1 MKVRLWGARGSLPD
15 AGQHLVRYGG
25 NTSCVQI
32 VGSDGTHL
40 VLDAGTGTR
49 RLGVSMADTCKRID
63 VLLTHFHMDHVQGLG
78 FFAPMF
84 NPEAEVRI
92 WGPPSTTMSLH
103 QRLTRYLSPPLF
115 PLRLRDFD
123 CELTLRD
130 APRGAFAIGELEVE
144 ADLVCHPNP
153 TLGYRITDGR
163 STVVYL
169 PDHEVAL
176 GCPDFPY
183 SVEWTSGYDLARGAD
198 LLIHDTQ
205 YDDDEYLEHVGW
217 GHCSLSQSVTFAE
230 LVGAKRLVTFHHDP
244 SHDDDSLDGL
254 VANAK
259 EQVNGQVEVIGGKEG
274 ATFDLEA

>member
-1 MKVRLWGARGSLPD
+1 MKVTLWGARGSLPD
-15 AGQHLVRYGG
+15 AGPELVRYGG

-32 VGSDGTHL
+32 VGSDGTQL
-40 VLDAGTGTR
+40 MLDAGTGTR
-49 RLGVSMADTCKRID
+49 RLGVSIAKAKRVD

-78 FFAPMF
+78 FFAPLF
-84 NPEAEVRI
+84 NPEADVRI

-115 PLRLRDFD
+115 PVRLRDFD
-123 CELTLRD
+123 CKLTLKD
-130 APRGAFAIGELEVE
+130 APRGAFTIGELRVE

-176 GCPDFPY
+176 GCPDFPH
-183 SVEWTSGYDLARGAD
+183 SAEWTSGYALARGAD

-205 YDDDEYLEHVGW
+205 YDDKEYEEHVGW
-217 GHCSLSQSVTFAE
+217 GHCSLNQAVAFAE

-244 SHDDDSLDGL
+244 AHDDESLDGL
-254 VANAK
+254 VAKAK
-259 EQVNGQVEVIGGKEG
+259 EQVNGGVEVIGGKEG
-274 ATFDLEA
+274 ATFDLAA